1 MSQFLD
7 LCLRRQS
14 CRNFSDKPVSHETL
28 VQIVEAAR
36 LAPSGCNA
44 QPWSF
49 VVAETPEAVAAVAQ
63 AGQQMGANGFL
74 EKAQAFVVVL
84 EEHGVLMPSIRKVV
98 DSQYFA
104 KGDMG
109 AATVSVCY
117 AAADLGVGTCIIGMY
132 DREKIAEALQFPV
145 EKQFG
150 ALIAVGYPADDKI
163 RTKIRKD
170 ADAIIR
176 FV

>member
-1 MSQFLD
+1 MSQFMELA
-7 LCLRRQS
+7 LRRQS
-14 CRNFSDKPVSHETL
+14 CRNFSDKPISHETL

-49 VVAETPEAVAAVAQ
+49 VVAESPEAVAAVAK
-63 AGQQMGANGFL
+63 AGQQLGANAFL
-74 EKAQAFVVVL
+74 EKAQAFIIVL
-84 EEHGVLMPSIRKVV
+84 EEHAVLIPGIRKFL

-109 AATVSVCY
+109 AAAVSVCY
-117 AAADLGVGTCIIGMY
+117 AAADLGVGTCHIGLF
-132 DREKIAEALQFPV
+132 DREQLGQILDIPA
-145 EKQFG
+145 EKQYG
-150 ALIAVGYPADDKI
+150 ILIALGYPADDKI

-170 ADAIIR
+170 AAETVR